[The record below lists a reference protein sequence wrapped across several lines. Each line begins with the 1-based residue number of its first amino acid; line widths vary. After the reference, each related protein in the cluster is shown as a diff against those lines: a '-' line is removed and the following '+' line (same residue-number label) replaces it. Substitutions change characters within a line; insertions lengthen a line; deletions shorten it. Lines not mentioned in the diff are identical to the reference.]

1 MLYQGQCSLQIWSS
15 RRLVS
20 CKAKAKSAGRKTTG
34 KGFGPAVASAS
45 PIPQKQRSIELR
57 ILDDLPSVL
66 IDPASEIDDNTFNS
80 CLFYMN
86 KTEELCGRLPKLL
99 DHAWTQATTYR
110 IQDCLTQPVLLA
122 SPSHTTA
129 LHILSVKHDDP
140 YNPAIVAAVWDRMKP
155 DAVALDVQPLYPK
168 SFTRMAKAMDSHIL
182 DKLLATPLTSLAK
195 ALEHADDIDRLRWH
209 HAILQVVGQGASPIL
224 VTKAALFNVFA
235 NRDLYLSEAITVA
248 HLATKGAVVA
258 AATGGTSGRN
268 GSGPIP
274 VHGISVEDPV
284 MLQALGEDDF
294 WTEQDSTA
302 YKQMLLNAA
311 DPQLR
316 STVNTWLQGIPVGTS
331 TSAPRQRF
339 VLSRLEQA
347 LNRQQEEDHLLAY
360 DAYRSTHSELRVR
373 KQLQLEHE
381 QAEHHLARLRD
392 IATGRLG
399 GRRCS
404 HLLAVMRAEHAA
416 RVRRLAKVSMDAAV
430 DIAGAGGRSNSSSGG
445 R

>member
-1 MLYQGQCSLQIWSS
+1 MLYQWPYSQPACSS
-15 RRLVS
+15 RRLVA
-20 CKAKAKSAGRKTTG
+20 CKAKAKGAGGKPTG
-34 KGFGPAVASAS
+34 KGFGTAVPSAT
-45 PIPQKQRSIELR
+45 PVPQKQRSIELR
-57 ILDDLPSVL
+57 LLNDLPPVL
-66 IDPASEIDDNTFNS
+66 VEPESEIDDNTFNS
-80 CLFYMN
+80 CLFFMN

-99 DHAWTQATTYR
+99 DHAWTQATTCR
-110 IQDCLTQPVLLA
+110 IHDCLTRPVLLA

-129 LHILSVKHDDP
+129 LHILSLKHDDP
-140 YNPAIVAAVWDRMKP
+140 YNPALVATVWDRVKP

-168 SFTRMAKAMDSHIL
+168 SFTRMAKAMDPQLL

-195 ALEHADDIDRLRWH
+195 ALEHANDIDRLRWH

-224 VTKAALFNVFA
+224 VTKATLFNVFA

-248 HLATKGAVVA
+248 HLAAKGSVV
-258 AATGGTSGRN
+258 AATGGTGGRSG
-268 GSGPIP
+268 GGPIP
-274 VHGISVEDPV
+274 VHGIGVEDAA
-284 MLQALGEDDF
+284 MLQGLGDDDF

-302 YKQMLLNAA
+302 YKQSLLKAA

-331 TSAPRQRF
+331 TSAPRERF

-347 LNRQQEEDHLLAY
+347 LNRQQEENHSLAHE
-360 DAYRSTHSELRVR
+360 AYRSSHSEPRVR

-392 IATGRLG
+392 IAAGRLG

-404 HLLAVMRAEHAA
+404 QILAVMRAEHAA
-416 RVRRLAKVSMDAAV
+416 RVRRLLEVPMDAIV
-430 DIAGAGGRSNSSSGG
+430 DTAGSGG
-445 R
+445 SCGTTNQ